1 MITPAQRELRRKHIG
16 ASDAAAILGLDPWRS
31 REDVWA
37 EKVYGLDIDKGSEA
51 IELGNELEPVIVAW
65 AGKQITEQMP
75 GVKIDTESPQMLHPG
90 GVLLAHP
97 DGVVLSPHDDA
108 VNARVML
115 APIEAKYRS
124 RGIEWGTD
132 ESPEIPLEVLTQAY
146 VQMAC
151 MGAAFC
157 YVAAYLA
164 ASYGI
169 KKRIIRHDCDP
180 DMLKTVEDEL
190 HNFWERY
197 VLTKKQPPPSERGP
211 SLEVMKRIRRLPDTV
226 VTVDARVMEDFVAA
240 RQKRLDAEKAEE
252 KAKASLLM
260 QMGGA
265 DAAKS
270 VGWVAIHKTSVRQEK
285 AREAREITVRT
296 LTVKEE

>member
-16 ASDAAAILGLDPWRS
+16 ASDAAAILGLDQWRS

-37 EKVYGLDIDKGSEA
+37 EKVYGLDDDKSNDA

-65 AGKQITEQMP
+65 AGKQIVEQMP
-75 GVKIDTESPQMLHPG
+75 GVVIDTESPQMLHAG

-97 DGVVLSPHDDA
+97 DGVVRDA
-108 VNARVML
+108 NKAL

-169 KKRIIRHDCDP
+169 KKKIIRHDCDP
-180 DMLKTVEDEL
+180 DMLKTIVDEL

-197 VLTKKQPPPSERGP
+197 VVKKQQPPASAKGP
-211 SLEVMKRIRRLPDTV
+211 SLEVMKRIRRMPDAT
-226 VTVDARVMEDFVAA
+226 VTVDAQVMENFAQA
-240 RQKRLDAEKAEE
+240 RRVRLDAEKAEE

-260 QMGGA
+260 QMCGA
-265 DAAKS
+265 DAAKGG
-270 VGWVAIHKTSVRQEK
+270 GWVAIHKTSVRQEK